1 MYLFIFSSQSTVCK
15 ESIPYFTSVF
25 GDKEM
30 IIFCSGHKNMWQGGG
45 KAKIVAH
52 IYCPALLAYTKK
64 VFKKQTD
71 KNTFKQHMYLVYLF

>member
-1 MYLFIFSSQSTVCK
+1 
-15 ESIPYFTSVF
+15 
-25 GDKEM
+25 M

-64 VFKKQTD
+64 VLKKQTD
-71 KNTFKQHMYLVYLF
+71 KNTFKQHMYHVYLF

>member
-1 MYLFIFSSQSTVCK
+1 
-15 ESIPYFTSVF
+15 
-25 GDKEM
+25 M

-64 VFKKQTD
+64 QTD
-71 KNTFKQHMYLVYLF
+71 KNTFKQHMYHVYLF